1 MLVRDVRCVPTFTD
15 TLISVRQLWET
26 SEIDTLFRD
35 VDAFSLPQPLRDGT
49 AERLPFQYEDGVY
62 LWRVGATA
70 RASHL
75 GADAA
80 PLPQALAGRDTS
92 GTHGAHATSHIEAL
106 SPDEIASVLHRR
118 LHISLDRIRRL
129 ATCTS
134 DAPRAL
140 HKASHHHCDHCV
152 TANATRLSHSA
163 DKYSPSYPGRL
174 IHADIAGP
182 FRCSTGKQFR
192 WLLVLIDDHT
202 RFKFVYFLK
211 NKSEAPKKAAE
222 FVAQFNHAASSKSVT
237 PVRVVG
243 HIHMDNAGEFLS
255 REFKDFLDEE
265 LISQTT
271 CPPHVHQLNGVAERA
286 IRSIMEQ
293 TRAHLVSSALP
304 VSFWPHIVQHSV
316 DVLNRTTG
324 PPDSAETSFQAMTGE
339 QPRIMSIMPIGCRA
353 HTVKPSS
360 AVVKTTIDAH
370 AWVGVNLGRSTL
382 SPGSYLV
389 WVPGIGRVVS
399 SSEVYFT
406 ERFFPLRPAGEQFI
420 GPDLPS
426 GVPPR
431 SQPPGVP
438 PPPGAPAPPP
448 QQPTPPP
455 PRPAAESLIEAFD
468 TAVRGSNGRASSSR
482 HILLLF
488 SGPYER
494 HDGLAALLRQRGFTV
509 TCVDS
514 DAQHGGGTRGDILFE
529 EVYRALLERATN
541 GEFLAIIAAPPCSTF
556 SISRFMHSP
565 ASRDGG
571 PPVVR
576 TREDIDGL
584 PSPPPAHAR
593 ELRRANRIVRRMA
606 YILGAAHGTGTQFI
620 IENPADR
627 GLGDELHVDDRHGP
641 LWLVPIIRLLAVT
654 AAAAQV
660 TFAQCMFGAAFQK
673 YTTFMYTP
681 GFQSALASLSGLR
694 CTHPRGTHRPAGGT
708 KSRNGDWTSSESA
721 AFPSDL
727 NAFLVEACLSLIAPA
742 TTPPVAPPTAPPA
755 DPVGT
760 PAAED
765 AIPPADPAAADPA
778 MTEPPPIA
786 AQPSPP
792 KSSPRRPR
800 RTNAEM
806 IEQGAYFQREG
817 GRARTRSSAPDSS
830 DALPTT
836 ASSPRH
842 CLPTCRAVRHRERSL
857 SAHDLERRCSQLVH
871 LSPMLIK
878 LGSTTA
884 LTLLIVQPHCARTR
898 RVG

>member
-1 MLVRDVRCVPTFTD
+1 
-15 TLISVRQLWET
+15 
-26 SEIDTLFRD
+26 
-35 VDAFSLPQPLRDGT
+35 
-49 AERLPFQYEDGVY
+49 
-62 LWRVGATA
+62 
-70 RASHL
+70 
-75 GADAA
+75 
-80 PLPQALAGRDTS
+80 
-92 GTHGAHATSHIEAL
+92 
-106 SPDEIASVLHRR
+106 
-118 LHISLDRIRRL
+118 
-129 ATCTS
+129 
-134 DAPRAL
+134 
-140 HKASHHHCDHCV
+140 
-152 TANATRLSHSA
+152 
-163 DKYSPSYPGRL
+163 
-174 IHADIAGP
+174 
-182 FRCSTGKQFR
+182 
-192 WLLVLIDDHT
+192 
-202 RFKFVYFLK
+202 
-211 NKSEAPKKAAE
+211 
-222 FVAQFNHAASSKSVT
+222 
-237 PVRVVG
+237 
-243 HIHMDNAGEFLS
+243 
-255 REFKDFLDEE
+255 
-265 LISQTT
+265 
-271 CPPHVHQLNGVAERA
+271 
-286 IRSIMEQ
+286 
-293 TRAHLVSSALP
+293 
-304 VSFWPHIVQHSV
+304 
-316 DVLNRTTG
+316 
-324 PPDSAETSFQAMTGE
+324 
-339 QPRIMSIMPIGCRA
+339 MPIGCRA

-389 WVPGIGRVVS
+389 WVPSIGRVVS

-468 TAVRGSNGRASSSR
+468 TAVRGSKGRASSSR

-786 AQPSPP
+786 APPSPLSHLP
-792 KSSPRRPR
+792 V
-800 RTNAEM
+800 
-806 IEQGAYFQREG
+806 
-817 GRARTRSSAPDSS
+817 APD
-830 DALPTT
+830 
-836 ASSPRH
+836 
-842 CLPTCRAVRHRERSL
+842 
-857 SAHDLERRCSQLVH
+857 
-871 LSPMLIK
+871 
-878 LGSTTA
+878 A
-884 LTLLIVQPHCARTR
+884 LTPR
-898 RVG
+898 